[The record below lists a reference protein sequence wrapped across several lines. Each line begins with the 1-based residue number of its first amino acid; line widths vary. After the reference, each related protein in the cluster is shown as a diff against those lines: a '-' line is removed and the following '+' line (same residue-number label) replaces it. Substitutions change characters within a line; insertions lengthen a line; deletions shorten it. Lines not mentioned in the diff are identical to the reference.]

1 MAPHHSLYPVRTAS
15 LQRHHSY
22 TSAPSPTSAPTSAP
36 RMDQYATTTS
46 RSGATSTHARL
57 HKRGGSSNSNCSA
70 PSPTVRSHSPD
81 LSSLPYRH
89 VDTSGMQEEGRRSL
103 DLAVSSARKLRPYL
117 RKLHTRDD
125 VSLDLSIPA
134 PDLGS
139 PSGLGIHEFGPPPR
153 SVTDVTFT
161 STGARHRHVHHRSTS
176 GNSDFSSSSSG
187 RRQPTA
193 PFLRHTPRQFSDL
206 SEHSQPPS
214 IYDEEC
220 IAEAGDIMSDDDL
233 LYRQHAGDARRR
245 SGSMSSTPNA
255 PAPLHSVSSGSVSR
269 LGSRSQ
275 TSLSNLYDPARQR
288 RDTMRSETATS
299 PSSRTSLDRA
309 VGLIRGRESPVD
321 PASRAAS
328 IRALRAEFQAKEEAK
343 ERKAEKEAAK
353 RRDREERKR
362 AKLEERHPRRP
373 EMEEINE
380 KDDSTVDAGE
390 YSSVPSSNT
399 TAHNSVLP
407 PYVLQSSAPKPQR
420 TSTGGKRPR
429 RRVKGRWA
437 TFVAW
442 FRTRL
447 LRLKCI

>member
-1 MAPHHSLYPVRTAS
+1 MAPHHLHLRPVRTAS
-15 LQRHHSY
+15 LNRH
-22 TSAPSPTSAPTSAP
+22 APSPTSAPTSAP
-36 RMDQYATTTS
+36 RELCATTS
-46 RSGATSTHARL
+46 SSAISSTHAISGRL
-57 HKRGGSSNSNCSA
+57 HKRGGSSNSNSSL
-70 PSPTVRSHSPD
+70 PSPIRSHSPD
-81 LSSLPYRH
+81 ISSLP
-89 VDTSGMQEEGRRSL
+89 SGVGQDEGRRSL
-103 DLAVSSARKLRPYL
+103 DLAVHSARKLRPYL
-117 RKLHTRDD
+117 RRLHTRDD
-125 VSLDLSIPA
+125 VSLDLSVPA
-134 PDLGS
+134 PDLDS
-139 PSGLGIHEFGPPPR
+139 PSGLGIHEFRAPPR
-153 SVTDVTFT
+153 SATDVTFAAAA
-161 STGARHRHVHHRSTS
+161 ARHRHVHNRSTS
-176 GNSDFSSSSSG
+176 GNSDLSNSSG
-187 RRQPTA
+187 RRQPTQ
-193 PFLRHTPRQFSDL
+193 PTFLRNTPRQFSDL

-214 IYDEEC
+214 IYDEDC
-220 IAEAGDIMSDDDL
+220 IAEAGDIMSDDEY
-233 LYRQHAGDARRR
+233 LYRQHAYDPRRR

-255 PAPLHSVSSGSVSR
+255 PAPLHSASTGSVSR

-309 VGLIRGRESPVD
+309 IGFVRGRESPVD

-362 AKLEERHPRRP
+362 AKLEERHPGKP

-380 KDDSTVDAGE
+380 KADSTVDAGE
-390 YSSVPSSNT
+390 YSSAPSSNA
-399 TAHNSVLP
+399 TAHNSGLP

-420 TSTGGKRPR
+420 SNTAAKRPR
-429 RRVKGRWA
+429 PRVKSRWA

>member
-1 MAPHHSLYPVRTAS
+1 MEL
-15 LQRHHSY
+15 
-22 TSAPSPTSAPTSAP
+22 
-36 RMDQYATTTS
+36 YATTTS

-57 HKRGGSSNSNCSA
+57 HKRAGSSNSNCSA
-70 PSPTVRSHSPD
+70 PSPTARSHSPD
-81 LSSLPYRH
+81 ISSLPYRP
-89 VDTSGMQEEGRRSL
+89 VDASGAIQEEGRRSL
-103 DLAVSSARKLRPYL
+103 DLAVHSARKLRPYL
-117 RKLHTRDD
+117 RRLHTRDD
-125 VSLDLSIPA
+125 VSLDLSVPA
-134 PDLGS
+134 PDLDS
-139 PSGLGIHEFGPPPR
+139 PSGLGIHEFRTPPR
-153 SVTDVTFT
+153 SATDVTFT
-161 STGARHRHVHHRSTS
+161 SAAARHRHVHNRSTS
-176 GNSDFSSSSSG
+176 GNSDLSNSSG
-187 RRQPTA
+187 RRQPTQ
-193 PFLRHTPRQFSDL
+193 PIFLRNTPRQFSDL

-214 IYDEEC
+214 IYDDDC
-220 IAEAGDIMSDDDL
+220 IAEAGDIMSDDEYL
-233 LYRQHAGDARRR
+233 HRQNAYDPRRR

-255 PAPLHSVSSGSVSR
+255 PAPLHSASSGSVSR

-275 TSLSNLYDPARQR
+275 TSLSNLYDPVRQR

-309 VGLIRGRESPVD
+309 IGLVRGRESPVD

-362 AKLEERHPRRP
+362 AKLEERHPGRP

-380 KDDSTVDAGE
+380 KADSTIDAGE
-390 YSSVPSSNT
+390 YSSAPSSNA
-399 TAHNSVLP
+399 TAHNSSLP
-407 PYVLQSSAPKPQR
+407 SYVLQSSAPPGPQR
-420 TSTGGKRPR
+420 SNTASKRPR
-429 RRVKGRWA
+429 PRVKGRWA

>member
-1 MAPHHSLYPVRTAS
+1 
-15 LQRHHSY
+15 
-22 TSAPSPTSAPTSAP
+22 
-36 RMDQYATTTS
+36 MDYATTTS
-46 RSGATSTHARL
+46 RSGAASTHARL
-57 HKRGGSSNSNCSA
+57 HKRGGSSQSNCSA
-70 PSPTVRSHSPD
+70 PSPTTRSHSPD
-81 LSSLPYRH
+81 ISSLPYRP
-89 VDTSGMQEEGRRSL
+89 VDASGMQEEGRRSL
-103 DLAVSSARKLRPYL
+103 DLAVHSARKLRPYL

-139 PSGLGIHEFGPPPR
+139 PSGLGIHDFGAPPR
-153 SVTDVTFT
+153 SVTDVTFA
-161 STGARHRHVHHRSTS
+161 SAGARHRHVHHRSTS
-176 GNSDFSSSSSG
+176 SNNSDFSSSSG

-220 IAEAGDIMSDDDL
+220 IAEAGDIMSDDEY
-233 LYRQHAGDARRR
+233 LYRQHAYDPRRR

-255 PAPLHSVSSGSVSR
+255 PAPLHSVSTGSVSR

-299 PSSRTSLDRA
+299 PSSRTSLDKA
-309 VGLIRGRESPVD
+309 IGFVRGRESPVD

-353 RRDREERKR
+353 RRDREERRR
-362 AKLEERHPRRP
+362 AKLEERYPRKP

-380 KDDSTVDAGE
+380 KADSTVDTGE
-390 YSSVPSSNT
+390 YSSVPSSNTT

-420 TSTGGKRPR
+420 TPTASKRPR

-447 LRLKCI
+447 IRLKCM

>member
-1 MAPHHSLYPVRTAS
+1 MAPHSLLRTAS
-15 LQRHHSY
+15 LQRHASY
-22 TSAPSPTSAPTSAP
+22 TGAPSPTSALSPTSAP
-36 RMDQYATTTS
+36 RMDYATTTS

-70 PSPTVRSHSPD
+70 PSPTTRSHSPD
-81 LSSLPYRH
+81 ISSLPSRP

-103 DLAVSSARKLRPYL
+103 DLAVHSARKLRPYL

-139 PSGLGIHEFGPPPR
+139 PSGLGIHDFGAPPR
-153 SVTDVTFT
+153 SATDVTFT
-161 STGARHRHVHHRSTS
+161 SAAARHRHVHHRSTS
-176 GNSDFSSSSSG
+176 SNSDFSSSSG

-214 IYDEEC
+214 IYDEDC
-220 IAEAGDIMSDDDL
+220 IAEAGDIMSDDEY
-233 LYRQHAGDARRR
+233 LYRQNAYDPRRR

-309 VGLIRGRESPVD
+309 MGFVRGRESPVD

-353 RRDREERKR
+353 RRDREERKH
-362 AKLEERHPRRP
+362 AKLEERHPRKP

-380 KDDSTVDAGE
+380 KADSTVDAGE
-390 YSSVPSSNT
+390 YSSVPSSNNT
-399 TAHNSVLP
+399 TPHNSVLP
-407 PYVLQSSAPKPQR
+407 PYVLQSSVPKLQRAP
-420 TSTGGKRPR
+420 TAGKRPR